1 MKNNSERMVPFGESI
16 SALIDTFNDYN
27 NFLNQCDNIKNYKL
41 KKQRQQIGLQN
52 AIKNFEYKL
61 NQLPSVNDEKN
72 EIDEL
77 NKKISGVGMAIND
90 NIETKSNNNVYNDN
104 FEEFQEEDE
113 KDNHKDN
120 CKKSDKPWMKIS
132 KKFKEEHKIDNNEVK
147 KAIKISEINNKKE
160 EDKKEDKDSKKN
172 IDELNIDEWMNYIN
186 GEGGI
191 KTKKKKK
198 KKKNKKQQT
207 EKVKTAV
214 QEKEKEFDFEEF
226 KTYIKEHSI
235 NNNEITKIKP
245 CLSKGF
251 INGLE

>member
-61 NQLPSVNDEKN
+61 NQLPSVNDKKN

-77 NKKISGVGMAIND
+77 NKNISGVGMTIND
-90 NIETKSNNNVYNDN
+90 NMQTKSNNHVYDDK

-113 KDNHKDN
+113 KDDHKDN
-120 CKKSDKPWMKIS
+120 CKKSDKPWMTIS
-132 KKFKEEHKIDNNEVK
+132 NKFKNEHKIDNNEVK

-172 IDELNIDEWMNYIN
+172 IDELMNYIN
-186 GEGGI
+186 SKEDV

-207 EKVKTAV
+207 KEVKTAV

-226 KTYIKEHSI
+226 KTYITEHSI